1 MKLLQENKDS
11 VLFNTDLKSIIF
23 LHMYPQARYI
33 KNKSKNKQIFDYIKL
48 KIIFTVK
55 KTINKIKIQ
64 TTEWKIIFAND
75 ISDKVLIC
83 KIYKELINLNIKKP

>member
-23 LHMYPQARYI
+23 LYMYPQARYI